1 MDTISEYLEF
11 PIDFKGQEKTEDI
24 VHKSNYLIIPI
35 SLIVGWFTQDLF
47 LTVVTFLVQFVI
59 VLLIVLPNWPL
70 YNRNPV
76 SWIQIKYEL

>member
-47 LTVVTFLVQFVI
+47 LTVVT
-59 VLLIVLPNWPL
+59 
-70 YNRNPV
+70 
-76 SWIQIKYEL
+76 

>member
-11 PIDFKGQEKTEDI
+11 LIDFKGQEKAEDI

-35 SLIVGWFTQDLF
+35 SLIIGWLTQDLF
-47 LTVVTFLVQFVI
+47 STVISFLVQFAI
-59 VLLIVLPNWPL
+59 VSLIVLPNWPL
-70 YNRNPV
+70 YNKNPV